1 MASSASRQSATR
13 PCGSRYFGC
22 NDQRRMMW
30 RLTIELSR
38 VAKQRR
44 LERFVGRQR
53 YDSPEDSTSTRAP
66 CPPKLQDPGAPAM
79 SPPQELAEAPRRTA
93 HGGTPTQPARRRPRH
108 PPQARKGKS
117 VSEAI
122 RPRTTNGLPQET
134 KMLHGRQPGSPRHQS
149 ADPCAVKRPT
159 IELSRVAKQRRLER
173 LVRPLAR
180 AWQPCT
186 LELQ

>member
-1 MASSASRQSATR
+1 MRRPDSHGRRGELADGSASGDWPPAPVRHAAMKWPKQER
-13 PCGSRYFGC
+13 PANLPHYRI
-22 NDQRRMMW
+22 
-30 RLTIELSR
+30 TIELSR

-159 IELSRVAKQRRLER
+159 LELSRAAKRHRLE
-173 LVRPLAR
+173 
-180 AWQPCT
+180 
-186 LELQ
+186 